1 MFFLQ
6 NIIALDTLIARNEVR
21 SPRTADRKPETR
33 AMIRPIRLFS
43 GIGQARMIAGR
54 TSSQDKS
61 GPVRI
66 FPVQEFA

>member
-1 MFFLQ
+1 
-6 NIIALDTLIARNEVR
+6 
-21 SPRTADRKPETR
+21 
-33 AMIRPIRLFS
+33 MIRPIRLFS
-43 GIGQARMIAGR
+43 GIGRARMIAGR